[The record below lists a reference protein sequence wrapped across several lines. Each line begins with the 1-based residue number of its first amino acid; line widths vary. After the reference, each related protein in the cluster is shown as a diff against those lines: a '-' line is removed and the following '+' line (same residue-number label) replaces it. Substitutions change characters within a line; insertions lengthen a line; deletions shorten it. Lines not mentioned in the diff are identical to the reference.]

1 VNLLTTLASRLPELA
16 AALLVGLLGLRWLL
30 RGDRRG
36 ALLLLAALARSVG
49 SCGGG
54 GAEVAAATW
63 WDPAAPTWLSL
74 PSIAAEGLLA
84 AGSWA
89 LLLAGL
95 LLPNPTEDP
104 ALDDPLDGPAAG

>member
-1 VNLLTTLASRLPELA
+1 MNLLPTLASRLPELA
-16 AALLVGLLGLRWLL
+16 AALLVGLLGLRWAL

-36 ALLLLAALARSVG
+36 ALLLLAALARSLG

-54 GAEVAAATW
+54 GGEFAAATW
-63 WDPAAPTWLSL
+63 WGLPAPAWLSW
-74 PSIAAEGLLA
+74 PTIAAEGLLA

-95 LLPNPTEDP
+95 LLPNPAEDP